1 MTALFSDRLEAGR
14 HLATALERYAGS
26 KHAIVLALPRGGVP
40 VGFMVARQLHL
51 PLDVLIVRKLGIPGH
66 EEYAMGAIASG
77 GAPLI
82 DRAVVE
88 AQGVTP
94 AEVAR
99 VVALEQAELARRERQ
114 YRGDRPPPDV
124 AGRTVIVVDDGL
136 ATGASMR
143 AAVAVLRGRGP
154 AAIVVAVPVGA
165 REACAAMRLV
175 ADDAVCAFTPE
186 PFHAVGIWYTDFEQ
200 TSDVEVHELLA
211 RARRVER
218 DEG

>member
-14 HLATALERYAGS
+14 RLAAALERHVGRRD
-26 KHAIVLALPRGGVP
+26 AIVLALPRGGVP
-40 VGFMVARQLHL
+40 VGFMVARHLHL

-77 GAPLI
+77 GGPLI
-82 DRAVVE
+82 DRAVVA
-88 AQGVTP
+88 AQRVTP

-124 AGRTVIVVDDGL
+124 AGRTVILVDDGL

-154 AAIVVAVPVGA
+154 AAIVVAVPVAA

-175 ADDAVCAFTPE
+175 ADDVVCAFTPD

-200 TSDVEVHELLA
+200 TSDAEVHDLLA